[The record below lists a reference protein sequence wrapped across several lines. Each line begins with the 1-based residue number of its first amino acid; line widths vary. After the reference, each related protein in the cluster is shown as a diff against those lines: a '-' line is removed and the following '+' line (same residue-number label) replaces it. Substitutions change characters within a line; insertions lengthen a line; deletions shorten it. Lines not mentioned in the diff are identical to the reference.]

1 MLSIAF
7 VLGTRPEII
16 KLAPVILEVE
26 KRKIKHTIIHTGQHY
41 DKNLSDEIFDSLD
54 ISPPDINLEVRTKIP
69 HKQLSEMIAKIGE
82 TILELNPSIVLAVGD
97 TVSVLASGLSCI
109 QNAIPFGHIEAGLR
123 SYDFTMPEEINRRLV
138 DHISSILFAPSER
151 AVLNLNYEG
160 IDPKRIYHTGNT
172 VIDSIRIFD
181 ELIHEKKTV
190 SADNILEEIKEPYI
204 LTTIH
209 RIANVENKTNLEEIV
224 KTLVSYNEH
233 SIVLLIHPRTRKKL
247 EEHDLLQQL
256 SQNKKIHL
264 YSPVEYSSL
273 LKLLKHERCLL
284 VLTDSGGLQEEASF
298 LRKPCITIRPNTER
312 PETVEQEINFLVKTR
327 ASQIIKTIKQVLSE
341 DFEYRFNSFGS
352 PYGKGY
358 ASQKIIDLI
367 EANYKFLS
375 HKPPENYRSGSKS
388 FHILE
393 LGVSME
399 KDAIEEQFRCQLI
412 AAFDENGHPKL
423 IKDKLKKGDRIRI
436 LRD

>member
-54 ISPPDINLEVRTKIP
+54 IRTPDINLDVKTKIP
-69 HKQLSEMIAKIGE
+69 HKQLSEMIAKIGG

-97 TVSVLASGLSCI
+97 TVSVLASSLSCI
-109 QNAIPFGHIEAGLR
+109 QNTIPFGHIEAGLR

-160 IDPKRIYHTGNT
+160 IDPKRIHHTGNT
-172 VIDSIRIFD
+172 VIDSIRIFN
-181 ELIHEKKTV
+181 ELIHEKEAV

-209 RIANVENKTNLEEIV
+209 RIANVENRTNLEEIV

-247 EEHDLLQQL
+247 EEYDLLQQL

-264 YSPVEYSSL
+264 YSPVEYPSL

-312 PETVEQEINFLVKTR
+312 PETVEQEINFLVKTT
-327 ASQIIKTIKQVLSE
+327 ASQILKTIKLVLSE

-352 PYGKGY
+352 PYGKGC

-375 HKPPENYRSGSKS
+375 YKPPENYRSGSKS

-393 LGVSME
+393 LGASME
-399 KDAIEEQFRCQLI
+399 KDTIEEQFRCQLI

-423 IKDKLKKGDRIRI
+423 IKNKMKKGDKVRI

>member
-41 DKNLSDEIFDSLD
+41 DKNLSDEVFDSLD
-54 ISPPDINLEVRTKIP
+54 ICSPDINLDVRTKVP

-82 TILELNPSIVLAVGD
+82 TILELNPSIVLSVGD
-97 TVSVLASGLSCI
+97 TISVLASCLACV
-109 QNAIPFGHIEAGLR
+109 QNEIPFGHIEAGLR

-138 DHISSILFAPSER
+138 DHMSSILFAPSER
-151 AVLNLNYEG
+151 AILNLNNEG
-160 IDPKRIYHTGNT
+160 IDSKRIYHTGNT
-172 VIDSIRIFD
+172 VIDSIRIFND
-181 ELIHEKKTV
+181 LIHEKKTD
-190 SADNILEEIKEPYI
+190 SADKILTEIKEPYV

-209 RIANVENKTNLEEIV
+209 RIANVENRTNLEEIV
-224 KTLVSYNEH
+224 KALVSYKEH
-233 SIVLLIHPRTRKKL
+233 SIVLLIHPRTKKKL
-247 EEHDLLQQL
+247 EEYDLLQKL
-256 SQNKKIHL
+256 SQNNKVHL
-264 YSPVEYSSL
+264 YSPVEYLSL
-273 LKLLKHERCLL
+273 LKLLKHKRCLF

-312 PETVEQEINFLVKTR
+312 PETVEQEINFLVKTTT
-327 ASQIIKTIKQVLSE
+327 AQIIKTIKQVLSE

-367 EANYKFLS
+367 EANYTSLS
-375 HKPPENYRSGSKS
+375 YKSPENYRSGSKS
-388 FHILE
+388 FYILE
-393 LGVSME
+393 LGTSIE
-399 KDAIEEQFRCQLI
+399 KETIEEQFQCQLI
-412 AAFDENGHPKL
+412 SAFDENGYPKL
-423 IKDKLKKGDRIRI
+423 IKDKLKKGDRVRI
-436 LRD
+436 LKD